1 MAMLIAGILLWSAV
15 HLFTALGVQQRAR
28 LLDRLGSGP
37 YRGSYSLL
45 LILSLVL
52 MVFGWRSTAPAVV
65 YTPDPALRLLTLALM
80 YVALT
85 LFFSHRAPTDVR
97 RVLRHPQLTGM
108 LTWAVAHLISNGDS
122 RSLVLF
128 GGLGL
133 WAIVEI
139 IVINRR
145 DGAWIRPQPVGMPR
159 SLIPFAIGAVA
170 WVVLG
175 FLHPWIAGV
184 PVFVRG

>member
-1 MAMLIAGILLWSAV
+1 MTILIAGILLWSVV
-15 HLFTALGVQQRAR
+15 HLFTALGVQQRGR
-28 LLDRLGSGP
+28 LLDRMGSGP
-37 YRGSYSLL
+37 YRGTYSLL
-45 LILSLVL
+45 LILSIVL
-52 MVFGWRSTAPAVV
+52 MVLGWRSTTPSVV
-65 YTPDPALRLLTLALM
+65 YTPDPALRPVTLALM

-85 LFFSHRAPTDVR
+85 LFFSHRAPTDIR
-97 RVLRHPQLTGM
+97 RVLRHPQLTGL

-122 RSLVLF
+122 RSVVLF

-133 WAIVEI
+133 WAIVEM

-145 DGAWIRPQPVGMPR
+145 DGAWIRPEPAGMPK
-159 SLIPFAIGAVA
+159 SLIPLAIGAVA
-170 WVVLG
+170 WVLIG